1 MLTVGSLFAGIGGI
15 DLAFE
20 AAGFRIA
27 WQVEIDDFCTDI
39 LSKRW
44 PDVPRYRDVRECG
57 AHNLARCDVLTG
69 GFPCQDISVAG
80 QGAGILAGT
89 RSGLWFEFAR
99 IIGELRPRLVLLENV
114 PAITT
119 RDGTV
124 VLGSL
129 AALGYDARW
138 GVISAADAG
147 ASHQRERWWCV
158 AFAQHPRPP
167 LTGRGHESKG
177 AQRGALYE
185 GRKDGGQLAYADG
198 RRCEQRDTAIGRVP
212 EPDAGG
218 LGDTSG
224 AGLAQREGQR
234 RDDGTQ
240 LPSTERA
247 GGDDVADT
255 ASGQR
260 HNGRGYK
267 PLEGVAKDGLEGRAE
282 CPESRLGR
290 GADGLSA
297 WLDESY
303 SRLHVA
309 RPGQLQHEWEPPRVA
324 SGQSGRVN
332 RLKALGNAVVPQ
344 VVYPIAVMMHK
355 WLEEAD

>member
-89 RSGLWFEFAR
+89 RSGLWLEFAR

-218 LGDTSG
+218 LGD
-224 AGLAQREGQR
+224 
-234 RDDGTQ
+234 
-240 LPSTERA
+240 
-247 GGDDVADT
+247 
-255 ASGQR
+255 
-260 HNGRGYK
+260 
-267 PLEGVAKDGLEGRAE
+267 AKDGLEGRAE